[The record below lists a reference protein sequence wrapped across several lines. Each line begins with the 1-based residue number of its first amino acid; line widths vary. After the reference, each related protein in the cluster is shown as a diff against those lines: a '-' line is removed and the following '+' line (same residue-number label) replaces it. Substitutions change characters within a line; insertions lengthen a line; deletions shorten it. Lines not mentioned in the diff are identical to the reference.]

1 MKAEH
6 LKAWLRAATREK
18 EPDTK
23 TWDKVV
29 SVIQVAFLE
38 GYILEALMWT
48 TIVLILKGEGKYKD
62 IGLVEIV

>member
-6 LKAWLRAATREK
+6 LKSWLWEATREK

-29 SVIQVAFLE
+29 SVIQVEFWE
-38 GYILEALMWT
+38 GYILEALM
-48 TIVLILKGEGKYKD
+48 
-62 IGLVEIV
+62 